1 MMHYSGVSVGQI
13 LQESVEET
21 KLFTGGITLV
31 PHVSGAVM
39 LIVHF
44 QVGISDASGQLLLW
58 QVSSTTT
65 SSEPFQ
71 VRRTLT

>member
-44 QVGISDASGQLLLW
+44 
-58 QVSSTTT
+58 
-65 SSEPFQ
+65 
-71 VRRTLT
+71 